1 MKAPQ
6 SRTLGELLFEQA
18 TRYTD
23 APAVICGDRVAS
35 YTALANR
42 AARIAAWLAGRGI
55 GRGDRVGL
63 LLNNRLE
70 WVESFFGAAMLGAE
84 IVAFSTW
91 SSRDELDYLIGDS
104 GIAAMITLDQFSGQ
118 DFAAILR
125 ALVPEADA
133 PGAWQSARFPA
144 LREIVLLG
152 EGGGEGWQAYGDVL
166 STAPLAALP
175 APGDGA
181 SAADEAIIIYTSGSS
196 SRPKSVPLPH
206 YGIIENGFNIGE
218 RQGYS
223 PQDRVL
229 LAPPLFWS
237 YGSANAMSAT
247 LTHGA
252 ALVLQGKFEP
262 GEAIDLIERH
272 RCTALYTLP
281 AITSAITSH
290 PNFRRERTQ
299 SLRTG
304 LTIGA
309 PQDVIAAAEVLGA
322 AEICNVYG
330 QTESFGN
337 CCVTWHHW
345 PLERRARCQGP
356 PLPGVTIRIAH
367 PATGAALGP
376 GEAGLIEVRGYIM
389 RGYIGASAD
398 QTADAMTAD
407 GYFRT
412 GDMGLMTPA
421 GEMQFIGRTTEMIKK
436 GGINISPAE
445 VEDVLMRHPDVAQ
458 AGVVGV
464 PDRLQGEL
472 LAAYVLAKPGA
483 RPTRE
488 SLIAH
493 CRAQASRYKVPDFI
507 EFPDSLPVTVTGKLL
522 RRELK
527 KLAAGLAQSDQT
539 NG

>member
-1 MKAPQ
+1 MNAPY
-6 SRTLGELLFEQA
+6 SRTLGELILEQA
-18 TRYTD
+18 ARHGD
-23 APAVICGDRVAS
+23 APAVFCGDRVAS
-35 YTALANR
+35 YSALADH
-42 AARIAAWLAGRGI
+42 AARIASALSARGI

-70 WVESFFGAAMLGAE
+70 WVESFFSAAMLGAE

-91 SSRDELDYLIGDS
+91 STQDELDYLIADS
-104 GIAAMITLDQFSGQ
+104 NIRAMITLDQFSGQ

-125 ALVPEADA
+125 ALVPEADTQG
-133 PGAWQSARFPA
+133 PWRSARFPN
-144 LREIVLLG
+144 LRHLVLLG
-152 EGGGEGWQAYGDVL
+152 EGAGAGWFSYEDL
-166 STAPLAALP
+166 LTAEPLPTLP

-181 SAADEAIIIYTSGSS
+181 SAVADAIIIYTSGSS

-218 RQGYS
+218 RQGYT
-223 PQDRVL
+223 PKDRVL

-262 GEAIDLIERH
+262 GETIDLIERH

-290 PNFRRERTQ
+290 PNFSRARTQ

-322 AEICNVYG
+322 MEICNVYG
-330 QTESFGN
+330 QTESHGN

-356 PLPGVTIRIAH
+356 PLPGVTIRIADEQ
-367 PATGAALGP
+367 TGAALPP
-376 GEAGLIEVRGYIM
+376 GEPGLIEVKGYIL
-389 RGYIGASAD
+389 RGYIGASAK
-398 QTADAMTAD
+398 QTADAMTTD

-412 GDMGLMTPA
+412 GDMGLMTA
-421 GEMQFIGRTTEMIKK
+421 DGEMQFIGRTTEMIKK

-483 RPTRE
+483 TPTRE

-507 EFPDSLPVTVTGKLL
+507 EFPNNLPVTVTGKLL

-527 KLAAGLAQSDQT
+527 KIAVALAK
-539 NG
+539 NE

>member
-1 MKAPQ
+1 MIAPS

-18 TRYTD
+18 ARYAD
-23 APAVICGDRVAS
+23 APAVFCGDRVAS
-35 YTALANR
+35 YAALKDH
-42 AARIAAWLAGRGI
+42 AARIASALAARGI
-55 GRGDRVGL
+55 KHGDRVGL

-70 WVESFFGAAMLGAE
+70 WVETFFGAAMLGAE

-91 SSRDELDYLIGDS
+91 STQDELDYLIADS
-104 GIAAMITLDQFSGQ
+104 GISSLVTLDNFSGQ
-118 DFAAILR
+118 DFSAILR
-125 ALVPEADA
+125 ALVPEADTE
-133 PGAWQSARFPA
+133 GAWKSARFPL
-144 LREIVLLG
+144 LRHIVLLG
-152 EGGGEGWQAYGDVL
+152 EGGGAGWGAYADL
-166 STAPLAALP
+166 LAAPPMAALP

-223 PQDRVL
+223 PVDRVL

-262 GEAIDLIERH
+262 GEALDLIERH

-290 PNFRRERTQ
+290 PDFRRERTR

-304 LTIGA
+304 LTIGTA
-309 PQDVIAAAEVLGA
+309 QDVIAAAEVLGA
-322 AEICNVYG
+322 VEICNVYG

-356 PLPGVTIRIAH
+356 PLPGVNIRIVDLD
-367 PATGAALGP
+367 TGAIQPAGS
-376 GEAGLIEVRGYIM
+376 AGLIEVRGYIM

-398 QTADAMTAD
+398 QTAAAMTDD
-407 GYFRT
+407 GFFRT
-412 GDMGLMTPA
+412 GDMGLLTEQ

-464 PDRLQGEL
+464 PDALQGEL
-472 LAAYVLAKPGA
+472 LAAFLLVKPGTK
-483 RPTRE
+483 PTRDQI
-488 SLIAH
+488 IAH
-493 CRAQASRYKVPDFI
+493 CKAQASRYKVPDFI
-507 EFPDSLPVTVTGKLL
+507 EFSDSLPVTVTGKLL

-527 KLAAGLAQSDQT
+527 KIAAGLTKND
-539 NG
+539 

>member
-1 MKAPQ
+1 MIAPN
-6 SRTLGELLFEQA
+6 SRTLGEFLLEQA
-18 TRYTD
+18 ARYTD
-23 APAVICGDRVAS
+23 APAVFCGDRIAS

-42 AARIAAWLAGRGI
+42 AARIAAALAARGI
-55 GRGDRVGL
+55 QRGDRVGL

-70 WVESFFGAAMLGAE
+70 WVETFFGAAMLGAE

-91 SSRDELDYLIGDS
+91 STRDELDYLIGDS
-104 GIAAMITLDQFSGQ
+104 GIAALVTLDSFSGQ
-118 DFAAILR
+118 DFFFVLR
-125 ALVPEADA
+125 ALVPEADT
-133 PGAWQSARFPA
+133 PGTWQSARFPK
-144 LREIVLLG
+144 LRHIVLLG
-152 EGGGEGWQAYGDVL
+152 ENGGAGWESYSDLLGH
-166 STAPLAALP
+166 APLAALP

-181 SAADEAIIIYTSGSS
+181 SAADDAIIIYTSGSS
-196 SRPKSVPLPH
+196 ARPKSVPLPH

-218 RQGYS
+218 RQGYT
-223 PQDRVL
+223 PADRVL

-252 ALVLQGKFEP
+252 ALVLQSKFEP
-262 GEAIDLIERH
+262 GEALDLIERH

-281 AITSAITSH
+281 AMTSAMTSH
-290 PNFRRERTQ
+290 PKFHRDRTR

-309 PQDVIAAAEVLGA
+309 PQDVIAAAEALGA

-330 QTESFGN
+330 QTESHGN

-345 PLERRARCQGP
+345 KLERRARCQGP
-356 PLPGVTIRIAH
+356 PLPGVSIRIVD
-367 PATGAALGP
+367 PETGAIQPPDG
-376 GEAGLIEVRGYIM
+376 AGLIEVRGYIM

-398 QTADAMTAD
+398 QTADAITAD

-412 GDMGLMTPA
+412 GDMGLMTA
-421 GEMQFIGRTTEMIKK
+421 DGDMQFIGRTTEMIKK

-464 PDRLQGEL
+464 PDALQGEL

-483 RPTRE
+483 TPTRDK
-488 SLIAH
+488 LIAH

-507 EFPDSLPVTVTGKLL
+507 EFPESLPVTVTGKLL

-527 KLAAGLAQSDQT
+527 KIAAGLAR